1 MTTTTTTTTKQ
12 VDILGRPMGRRTGSR
27 ARIGQWSSEYQD
39 ATGLSAGFIG
49 MRDKKTGEIHVPSAY
64 YRYWYTNS
72 QICWDSETN
81 TTQSIGRWS
90 YTNDQTQGEI
100 ESFLKRLRKK
110 EDDFDLVAFDLK
122 NKAEGGVEHLNVYYS
137 TLIYEPLPSPL
148 PRDEVSKIR
157 SIIVLQTSLSSSD
170 QESKILEQDTITAIE
185 MEMI

>member
-1 MTTTTTTTTKQ
+1 MTTTTTTTKQ
-12 VDILGRPMGRRTGSR
+12 VDILGRPMERRTGSR
-27 ARIGQWSSEYQD
+27 ARIGQWDREYSD
-39 ATGLSAGFIG
+39 ATGLSGGFIG

-64 YRYWYTNS
+64 YRYWYTDS
-72 QICWDSETN
+72 KIYWDSETN
-81 TTQSIGRWS
+81 TTQSKGMWIII
-90 YTNDQTQGEI
+90 NDQSKERI

-122 NKAEGGVEHLNVYYS
+122 NNAKGGVGHLNVYYS

-170 QESKILEQDTITAIE
+170 QESKILEQDAITAIE